1 MNDIEQSNSSV
12 SEHNPSFVY
21 MLNGNCYINL
31 TNLCTLRCQFCPKF
45 NKHWDVKGYNLHLEK
60 EPSVKDI
67 IEGIGDTSKYKEIV
81 FCGLGEPTMKLSKLL
96 QVSKI
101 LKKKNAR
108 IRLNTDGLGNLVN
121 GMDITQKLA
130 DNIDAISISLNAQN
144 ETVYNKHCRP
154 PQTGTYTALLD
165 FIGAISKKM
174 NDVTLTVIDGLAD
187 VNISEC
193 ERMARHYG
201 VKFNRRVLDKVG

>member
-1 MNDIEQSNSSV
+1 MSDSEQTNSSA
-12 SEHNPSFVY
+12 SKRTPSFVY

-31 TNLCTLRCQFCPKF
+31 TNLCTLRCAFCPKF
-45 NKHWDVKGYNLHLEK
+45 NKQWDVRGYNLHLDN
-60 EPSVKDI
+60 EPSVKNI
-67 IEGIGDTSKYKEIV
+67 IEKIGDISKYKEIV

-101 LKKKNAR
+101 LKKQDAR

-154 PQTGTYTALLD
+154 PQTGTYNALLD
-165 FIGAISKKM
+165 FISAISKKM
-174 NDVTLTVIDGLAD
+174 NDVTLTAIDGLED
-187 VNISEC
+187 VDIDEC
-193 ERMARHYG
+193 ERMAQQYG